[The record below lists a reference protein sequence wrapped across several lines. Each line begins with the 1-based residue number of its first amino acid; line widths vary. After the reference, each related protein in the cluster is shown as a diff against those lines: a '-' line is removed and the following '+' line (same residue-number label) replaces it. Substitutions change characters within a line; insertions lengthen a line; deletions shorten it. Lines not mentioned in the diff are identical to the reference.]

1 MNASKF
7 MDKQIMDLSRS
18 SMSDNNQ
25 DFIDLMN
32 PQSEEGEDEQSNG
45 GLSKK
50 KQEILPNYDFHPI
63 NRPTFHSHHVNSTAA
78 TVTRDMPSLDNDSSA
93 RRSYS
98 SLDHV
103 EPDKIVME
111 KAQKANDNDSAIL
124 SEIDRTMIKHT
135 DALMHAIGSLSA
147 RLSQIETR
155 TRQIEH
161 SVDDLKASVCNNHG
175 TADGKLRQL
184 ENILLEVQT
193 GVQDLK
199 DKQDVF
205 EGHMQL
211 AKLQLSKSELP
222 SSVHQDQAQQAT
234 ATAAASAPPQQ
245 SGYQQFVIPIPQQ
258 LASVAPPSGPPP
270 SQQNI
275 HPQLPMTS
283 QFLPA
288 TTLPSGPHQDAYLP
302 TPAHIPDGSSHQYQ
316 TPPSVQ
322 NQQPAPPPPQ
332 PQQYQPA
339 PAPPYPQPPQPPQQQ
354 HPSIVGVNAPP
365 LFQPSGHRP
374 DESPYAPPQTYP
386 PNHYQPSSVPPP
398 TQSYY
403 GSPSLPMFEPPPPPQ
418 PARSSFQ
425 SSYVQQSGPSES
437 FPYSG
442 PTSHYGGGPSIKPQP
457 HSPRGGTGSYPQLPT
472 ARVLPQAIPTAS
484 GVSGGSSTGGGN
496 KVPIDDVV
504 DKVTNMGFSRDQVRA
519 TVRRLTE
526 NGQSVDLN
534 VVLDKLMN
542 DADVQPPKGWFGR

>member
-18 SMSDNNQ
+18 SLSDDIDNNNNNNNKSH

-32 PQSEEGEDEQSNG
+32 PQSDEVEINH
-45 GLSKK
+45 KPK
-50 KQEILPNYDFHPI
+50 HDILPNYDFHPI
-63 NRPTFHSHHVNSTAA
+63 SRPTLNHSNLPNFTSP
-78 TVTRDMPSLDNDSSA
+78 PS
-93 RRSYS
+93 YG
-98 SLDHV
+98 SLDHA
-103 EPDKIVME
+103 EPDKIVVE
-111 KAQKANDNDSAIL
+111 KAQKANDTAIL
-124 SEIDRTMIKHT
+124 SEIDRTMTKHT

-155 TRQIEH
+155 TRQLEH

-184 ENILLEVQT
+184 ENILLEVQS

-199 DKQDVF
+199 DKQDVM
-205 EGHMQL
+205 EGHMKL
-211 AKLQLSKSELP
+211 AKLQISKSELP
-222 SSVHQDQAQQAT
+222 NTAHQDHAPQAT
-234 ATAAASAPPQQ
+234 AASAPPQQ
-245 SGYQQFVIPIPQQ
+245 SGYQQFANSVPQQ
-258 LASVAPPSGPPP
+258 LASMAPPSGSPL

-275 HPQLPMTS
+275 HPPHPMTS
-283 QFLPA
+283 QFSPA
-288 TTLPSGPHQDAYLP
+288 ATPPGPHQDAYLP
-302 TPAHIPDGSSHQYQ
+302 PPTHIPEGSSQQYQ
-316 TPPSVQ
+316 PPPPIQ
-322 NQQPAPPPPQ
+322 NQQPAPPAQQ

-339 PAPPYPQPPQPPQQQ
+339 PTPPYPQPPQPLQQQ
-354 HPSIVGVNAPP
+354 HPSIVGGNAPP
-365 LFQPSGHRP
+365 QFQSLGPSSHRP
-374 DESPYAPPQTYP
+374 DESPYVPPTQTYP
-386 PNHYQPSSVPPP
+386 PNHYQPASQSSSGPLP

-403 GSPSLPMFEPPPPPQ
+403 GSPSPMYEPPPA
-418 PARSSFQ
+418 ARSNFS
-425 SSYVQQSGPSES
+425 SSYAPQSGPSELY
-437 FPYSG
+437 PYGG
-442 PTSHYGGGPSIKPQP
+442 PTSHYGGGPSVKPQP
-457 HSPRGGTGSYPQLPT
+457 HSPRGGQGNYPQLPT
-472 ARVLPQAIPTAS
+472 ARVLPPAIPTAS
-484 GVSGGSSTGGGN
+484 AVGGGSSTGGGGN